1 VQALL
6 PEGEAAASLSALA
19 SGPYERSPQFDAN
32 SLRQLAQTWV
42 KKYG

>member
-1 VQALL
+1 VQSLL
-6 PEGEAAASLSALA
+6 PQGAAAASLSALA
-19 SGPYERSPQFDAN
+19 SGPYEPCPSFDVN